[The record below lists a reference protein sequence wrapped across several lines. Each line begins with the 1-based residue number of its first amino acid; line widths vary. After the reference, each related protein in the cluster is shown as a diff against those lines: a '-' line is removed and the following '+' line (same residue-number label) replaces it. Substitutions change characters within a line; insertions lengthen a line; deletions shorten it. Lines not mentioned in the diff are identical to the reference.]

1 MKEWLMRIKFKTIIL
16 SLGFLG
22 LLGSQIYLSHTTG
35 KGFDPSATQ
44 ILIVLAGLIAGL
56 EGWDNAPKIM
66 DKYKEIKQ
74 KTKEIKQLDKQNNDS
89 PKTYG

>member
-1 MKEWLMRIKFKTIIL
+1 MKEWLMRVKFKTIIL

-22 LLGSQIYLSHTTG
+22 LLGSQIYLSHVNG
-35 KGFDPSATQ
+35 QSFDPSATQ

-56 EGWDNAPKIM
+56 EGWDNAPNIM

-74 KTKEIKQLDKQNNDS
+74 KTKEIKQLDKQNSDPN
-89 PKTYG
+89 TFG